1 MARFSFCGAS
11 YQSQAI
17 SADAQRTINFY
28 PERDESGQG
37 KSDLQLIG
45 TPGLS
50 IEYALADRPI
60 RAGSEITTQGRSFA
74 IGGSLLYEL
83 LPNGAKNQLGIVAN
97 DGLAVSVAAGTTQIL
112 IASAGLV
119 YVYNLATNVFTA
131 LSPATFA
138 GLVTFV
144 GYCDGFFLALI
155 ANSNKVQVSGPA
167 PLDATIWN
175 LARFIAVSKF
185 VGNVLSM
192 IVDHSEVWLFG
203 EKQTQPYFNS
213 GAFPVPFDIVPGALI
228 EQGIGAVQS
237 PMRLD
242 NSVFWMGG
250 DERGNGIFWRAQG
263 YTPVRVSNFALE
275 AEWRSY
281 PKISDCVGYAYQEG
295 GHTFGLLYFPSA
307 SKTWVY
313 DAAVGMWHERDF
325 WNAVTGV
332 YTAHRSQC
340 HTFNFGKHLVG
351 DWASGNI
358 YSMSP
363 SVYTDFG
370 NPLRSLRRSPY
381 ISTEDKW
388 TYFSQLQIDIEA
400 GVGPQPP
407 LLDGNNNPRAP
418 QIMLSWFDGGS
429 RKQSNEYTLSFGLA
443 GEFRARAIKR
453 ILGRSRSRTFQIVIT
468 DPVPRRIV
476 DAYLQATNHETTE
489 RLSSMLR
496 KSA

>member
-1 MARFSFCGAS
+1 MARFGLIGPS

-28 PERDESGQG
+28 VERDESGQG

-50 IEYALADRPI
+50 LEYALADKPVR
-60 RAGSEITTQGRSFA
+60 GEITTQGRSFTVS
-74 IGGSLLYEL
+74 GSLFYEL
-83 LPNGAKNQLGIVAN
+83 LPNGAKTQIAIVAN
-97 DGLAVSVAAGTTQIL
+97 DSLPVSMAAGTTQIL
-112 IASAGLV
+112 FASAGLA
-119 YVYNLATNVFTA
+119 YVFNLATNIFTV
-131 LSPATFA
+131 LPNGTFA
-138 GLVTFV
+138 GLVSFV

-155 ANSNKVQVSGPA
+155 AGTNKVQVSGPL
-167 PLDATIWN
+167 PLDATVWD
-175 LARFIAVSKF
+175 LTRFIAPNVF
-185 VGNVLSM
+185 VGPVLSM
-192 IVDHSEVWLFG
+192 IVDHREVWLFG
-203 EKQTQPYFNS
+203 EKQTQAYFNS
-213 GAFPVPFDIVPGALI
+213 GAFPVPFDIVPGGFI

-237 PMRLD
+237 PIRLD

-263 YTPVRVSNFALE
+263 YTPVRVSNHAVE

-281 PKISDCVGYAYQEG
+281 GKISDMVGYTQQEG
-295 GHTFGLLYFPSA
+295 GHSFGFLYFPSA
-307 SKTWVY
+307 KKTWVY
-313 DAAVGMWHERDF
+313 DAAMGMWHERAF
-325 WNAVTGV
+325 WDAATGV
-332 YTAHRSQC
+332 FTAHRSQC

-358 YSMSP
+358 YNMSP
-363 SVYTDFG
+363 TLYTDFG

-407 LLDGNNNPRAP
+407 LLDGQGNPRAP
-418 QIMLSWFDGGS
+418 QVMLSWFDGGS
-429 RKQSNEYTLSFGLA
+429 RKQSNEYPLSFGMA
-443 GEFRARAIKR
+443 GEFRARAMKR
-453 ILGRSRSRTFQIVIT
+453 ILGRSRSRTFQIEIT

-476 DAYLQATNHETTE
+476 DAYLDATNHATTE
-489 RLSSMLR
+489 RLSAQLR